1 MEFPELGRHCALT
14 DCKRLDFLPVKCN
27 GCDLI
32 FCLDHYQYEHH
43 ACPKPDIIDRQVPAC
58 PLCSKPVP
66 LTKEC
71 PLDQLVNEHIER
83 NCDSEMAAAKRRK
96 KKQGVCCAKK
106 CKKKELIPLK
116 CSSCNRNVCLTHRHT
131 ADHDCAH
138 QKNNGLNDNDAM
150 QKAIQM
156 SLKGKTAP
164 KTSLE
169 EARSKQQEAMDR
181 VIAER
186 LQRQETQIR
195 ERAQREAERHQ
206 SSSKG
211 NNCSL
216 Q

>member
-1 MEFPELGRHCALT
+1 
-14 DCKRLDFLPVKCN
+14 
-27 GCDLI
+27 
-32 FCLDHYQYEHH
+32 
-43 ACPKPDIIDRQVPAC
+43 
-58 PLCSKPVP
+58 
-66 LTKEC
+66 
-71 PLDQLVNEHIER
+71 
-83 NCDSEMAAAKRRK
+83 
-96 KKQGVCCAKK
+96 
-106 CKKKELIPLK
+106 
-116 CSSCNRNVCLTHRHT
+116 
-131 ADHDCAH
+131 
-138 QKNNGLNDNDAM
+138 
-150 QKAIQM
+150 M

>member
-96 KKQGVCCAKK
+96 KKQGV
-106 CKKKELIPLK
+106 
-116 CSSCNRNVCLTHRHT
+116 
-131 ADHDCAH
+131 
-138 QKNNGLNDNDAM
+138 
-150 QKAIQM
+150 
-156 SLKGKTAP
+156 
-164 KTSLE
+164 
-169 EARSKQQEAMDR
+169 
-181 VIAER
+181 
-186 LQRQETQIR
+186 
-195 ERAQREAERHQ
+195 
-206 SSSKG
+206 
-211 NNCSL
+211 
-216 Q
+216 